1 MINFE
6 PEFHKFLTTKRK
18 VIRIHQSLHFPRSNC
33 SIPQRVSL
41 PQIFHQKFKL
51 IFCSAYS
58 RRFST
63 RRFSTKS
70 FQKFKLIFCSAHSRR
85 FSTRSFSTKSF
96 STKSFQKF
104 KLNFFQCVFTPL
116 EVMSAIFAAAIH
128 DVDHP
133 GLTNQFLIN
142 TSKMKKIRWMNN
154 NNKTNNN
161 DNNNDN
167 VQFQVLSLP

>member
-51 IFCSAYS
+51 IFCSAHS
-58 RRFST
+58 RPFST
-63 RRFSTKS
+63 RSFSTKS

-85 FSTRSFSTKSF
+85 FSTRSFSTKKFPKVQVEFFPVRVHAVGGDVRHLRRRHPRRRPSGAD
-96 STKSFQKF
+96 KSVSYQHK
-104 KLNFFQCVFTPL
+104 
-116 EVMSAIFAAAIH
+116 
-128 DVDHP
+128 
-133 GLTNQFLIN
+133 
-142 TSKMKKIRWMNN
+142 
-154 NNKTNNN
+154 
-161 DNNNDN
+161 
-167 VQFQVLSLP
+167 

>member
-1 MINFE
+1 MINVE

-18 VIRIHQSLHFPRSNC
+18 VIRIHQSLHFPRRNC

-63 RRFSTKS
+63 RSFSTKS

-85 FSTRSFSTKSF
+85 FSTRSFSTKKFPKVQVEFFPVRVHAVGGDVRHLRRRHPRRRPSGAD
-96 STKSFQKF
+96 KSVSYQHK
-104 KLNFFQCVFTPL
+104 
-116 EVMSAIFAAAIH
+116 
-128 DVDHP
+128 
-133 GLTNQFLIN
+133 
-142 TSKMKKIRWMNN
+142 
-154 NNKTNNN
+154 
-161 DNNNDN
+161 
-167 VQFQVLSLP
+167 

>member
-51 IFCSAYS
+51 IFCCAYS
-58 RRFST
+58 RP
-63 RRFSTKS
+63 
-70 FQKFKLIFCSAHSRR
+70 

-161 DNNNDN
+161 DNNIDN
-167 VQFQVLSLP
+167 VQLQVLSLP

>member
-1 MINFE
+1 MTNFE

-18 VIRIHQSLHFPRSNC
+18 VIRIHQRLHFPRSNC

-70 FQKFKLIFCSAHSRR
+70 FPQKI
-85 FSTRSFSTKSF
+85 

-142 TSKMKKIRWMNN
+142 TSKMKKI
-154 NNKTNNN
+154 
-161 DNNNDN
+161 DG
-167 VQFQVLSLP
+167 

>member
-41 PQIFHQKFKL
+41 PQIFHQKFKM

-63 RRFSTKS
+63 RSFSTKS

-85 FSTRSFSTKSF
+85 FSTRRFSTKSF
-96 STKSFQKF
+96 STKSFFHKKF
-104 KLNFFQCVFTPL
+104 PKVQVEFFPVR
-116 EVMSAIFAAAIH
+116 VHAVGG
-128 DVDHP
+128 DVRHLRRRHP
-133 GLTNQFLIN
+133 RRRPSGADKSVSYQH
-142 TSKMKKIRWMNN
+142 K
-154 NNKTNNN
+154 
-161 DNNNDN
+161 
-167 VQFQVLSLP
+167 